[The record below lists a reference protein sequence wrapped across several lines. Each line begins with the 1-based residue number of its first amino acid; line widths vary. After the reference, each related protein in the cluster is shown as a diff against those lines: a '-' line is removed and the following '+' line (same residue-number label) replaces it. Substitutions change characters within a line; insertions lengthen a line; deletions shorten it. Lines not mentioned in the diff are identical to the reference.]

1 MVRGHLEASTYL
13 YSNAQPEGIQVDGS
27 RSEEEASVDEVTLP
41 LDRSKRV
48 KIKRAMSHGSNKQTA
63 SGPQGT
69 EKNPIVIKV

>member
-41 LDRSKRV
+41 LV